1 MIMELLDIEDF
12 LLGSGYLPILTL
24 IAGCLFAVQAVF
36 TCLMWRK
43 GDETYF
49 LKFISL
55 TLAAVG
61 LILAGICYPLAFK
74 VGGVAMDIGGVF
86 LAIAI
91 IGGAGI
97 QAWLFIRDTWF
108 AGDGGEKSPKKG
120 KTKAAKS
127 TPEEGG
133 V

>member
-55 TLAAVG
+55 TIAAVG
-61 LILAGICYPLAFK
+61 LIMAGILYPIAMK
-74 VGGVAMDIGGVF
+74 GAGVAMDIGGVF
-86 LAIAI
+86 LAVAI
-91 IGGAGI
+91 VGGAGI

-108 AGDGGEKSPKKG
+108 AGDEKEKSPKKG
-120 KTKAAKS
+120 KTKAVKGK
-127 TPEEGG
+127 PEEES
-133 V
+133 